1 MNPYE
6 TLSPQAR
13 TLYDHMTEHGSITS
27 AEAYEKY
34 GIFRTASRI
43 HEIRKAG
50 IGIKTTMKTG
60 KNRFGVDC
68 HYAEYSLE

>member
-13 TLYDHMTEHGSITS
+13 TLYDHMTEHGAITS
-27 AEAYEKY
+27 AEAYEMY
-34 GIFRTASRI
+34 GIFRTASRM
-43 HEIRKAG
+43 HEIRTAG
-50 IGIKTTMKTG
+50 IGIHTTMKTG

-68 HYAEYSLE
+68 RFAEYSLE

>member
-6 TLSPQAR
+6 TLSPQAQ
-13 TLYDHMTEHGSITS
+13 TLYDYMNCHGSITS

-34 GIFRTASRI
+34 GIFRTASRM

-50 IGIKTTMKTG
+50 IGIKTQ
-60 KNRFGVDC
+60 
-68 HYAEYSLE
+68 

>member
-13 TLYDHMTEHGSITS
+13 TLYDHMTEHGAITG

-34 GIFRTASRI
+34 SIFRTASRM

-50 IGIKTTMKTG
+50 IGIHTTMKTG

-68 HYAEYSLE
+68 RFAEYSLQ

>member
-6 TLSPQAR
+6 TRSPQAR
-13 TLYDHMTEHGSITS
+13 TLYDHMTEQGSITS

-34 GIFRTASRI
+34 CIFRTASRM
-43 HEIRKAG
+43 HEIRTAG

-68 HYAEYSLE
+68 RYAEYSLE